1 MEEADRRRRKK
12 AREGGSKAGERTRRQ
27 SRIKEGA
34 GAGDPE
40 KDEAK
45 KKLEL
50 KKEQK

>member
-45 KKLEL
+45 KKL
-50 KKEQK
+50 